1 MLKKASEKKA
11 SDVHLKSG
19 LPPIVRV
26 NGNLYFIGA
35 DADGK
40 VARLSP
46 QGLTE
51 LVYTLMNKR
60 QRERYE
66 GGEEIDLGYEIAGMG
81 RYRINICQQRGVP
94 RMVCR
99 HIPDFIVPI
108 ESLHLPPAI
117 KTLCDGHRG
126 LVLVTGA
133 TGSGKS
139 TTLAAIIDEISKRHS
154 YHILTIEDPIEFV
167 FKDKKSVVTQRE
179 VGLDTKNFPAALK
192 YALRQDPDVIL
203 VGEMRDEE
211 TITMALSAAETGHLV
226 FSTLHTN
233 DAKET
238 INRIMGAI
246 SPMRQAQV
254 RLQLASSLVAV
265 VSQRLLSR
273 KDGKGR
279 VPAVE
284 LLLNNARVRDLIV
297 NPDRTHEIG
306 TVIEESATIG
316 MQSFDQSLMTLLHG
330 GLITREE
337 ALANCTNPQDFE
349 LRLSGVFSGGWKEG
363 NTGTTTVGGT
373 KSNSIESA
381 VESAAIQIDFDGTYG
396 KK

>member
-11 SDVHLKSG
+11 SDVHLKTG

-26 NGNLYFIGA
+26 NGNLYYLGA

-40 VARLSP
+40 VARLSS

-51 LVYTLMNKR
+51 LAYTLMNKR
-60 QRERYE
+60 QRERFE
-66 GGEEIDLGYEIAGMG
+66 NGDEIDLGYEVTGMG

-99 HIPDFIVPI
+99 HIPDNIVPI
-108 ESLHLPPAI
+108 DSLYLPPAV
-117 KTLCDGHRG
+117 KLLADSNRG

-167 FKDKKSVVTQRE
+167 FKDRKSVVTQRE
-179 VGLDTKNFPAALK
+179 VGLDTKNFAAALK

-211 TITMALSAAETGHLV
+211 TILMALAAAETGHLV

-246 SPMRQAQV
+246 SANLQKQV
-254 RLQLASSLVAV
+254 RLQLASTLVAV
-265 VSQRLLSR
+265 ISQRLLVR
-273 KDGKGR
+273 ADGKGR

-284 LLLNNARVRDLIV
+284 LLINNARVRELIV
-297 NPDRTHEIG
+297 DADRTYEIG
-306 TVIEESATIG
+306 QVIEESAAIG
-316 MQSFDQSLMTLLHG
+316 MQSFDQGLMTLLQT
-330 GLITREE
+330 GLIKKDE
-337 ALANCTNPQDFE
+337 ALANCSNPRDFE
-349 LRLSGVFSGGWKEG
+349 LRLSGVFSAGWKEES
-363 NTGTTTVGGT
+363 TGTNTLTGGR
-373 KSNSIESA
+373 SASIESQVEA
-381 VESAAIQIDFDGTYG
+381 VEIDFDGTFG
-396 KK
+396 KAK